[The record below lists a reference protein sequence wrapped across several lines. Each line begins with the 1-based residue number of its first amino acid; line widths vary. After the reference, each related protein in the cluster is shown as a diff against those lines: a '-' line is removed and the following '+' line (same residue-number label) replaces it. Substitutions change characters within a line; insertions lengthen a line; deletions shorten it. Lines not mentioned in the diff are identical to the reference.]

1 MMEAKVAIRCHIIVS
16 DVAAAWASGGEE
28 DAGSELA
35 DALGLGYA
43 SDDASD
49 MEAPQQQKPNL
60 DTGNAVPAGTPDRAA
75 EADRSDEAK
84 ADTPTEVA
92 QEGGEILKE
101 LESENNLQLDE
112 SAQHASPAAER
123 AAAEEV
129 AAAVSSDAEEAP
141 AVSVEE
147 PAARASARVDDS
159 AQKANGA
166 AASFCKGDR
175 LGCTAHMQMPCLQSE
190 SQYFCHDAVSCAGA
204 RLSQSGS
211 VIHSVWYVDRE
222 GTRRAALV
230 LSVDVMHPPPSYC
243 IRLDG
248 ADSTRETEGH
258 RLELRAVADAPGVQP
273 GSTTSQQCPAL
284 DQCFVFRPKS
294 ALRCVMHEPKDVR
307 DGICV

>member
-1 MMEAKVAIRCHIIVS
+1 MRRAPFSIMEAKVASICYIIVS
-16 DVAAAWASGGEE
+16 DVAAAWTSGGEE

-49 MEAPQQQKPNL
+49 IEAPQQQKPDL
-60 DTGNAVPAGTPDRAA
+60 ETGKAGSPNRAA
-75 EADRSDEAK
+75 VAADRSDEAK

-92 QEGGEILKE
+92 HEGVETLKE

-112 SAQHASPAAER
+112 SVQHASPTAER

-129 AAAVSSDAEEAP
+129 AVAASSDAEKAP
-141 AVSVEE
+141 AVSVKE

-166 AASFCKGDR
+166 AASFYKGDR

-190 SQYFCHDAVSCAGA
+190 SQYFCRDAVSCAGA
-204 RLSQSGS
+204 RFSQSGS

-273 GSTTSQQCPAL
+273 GATASLTMPGTGSVLCVPTKECFAL
-284 DQCFVFRPKS
+284 CY
-294 ALRCVMHEPKDVR
+294 A
-307 DGICV
+307 